1 MLDPQTIELLRQL
14 GYDPTLVERVL
25 SAGLWITLATV
36 LAAIPTGI
44 IARRRGRSVVGLVL
58 LALSLPLIPLLL
70 VYRLPAQKPEQPAP

>member
-44 IARRRGRSVVGLVL
+44 IARRRGRSVVGWVL

>member
-44 IARRRGRSVVGLVL
+44 IARRRGRSVVGWVL

-70 VYRLPAQKPEQPAP
+70 GYRLPAQTPEQPAP